1 MATPFTAAA
10 AALILQKR
18 GKGKDNALAIRGL
31 LQNTGKAVPS
41 SKKSGDPLQTLAQAG
56 AGLLDVY
63 EAIHGKTVVTPAQIA
78 LNDTAYGKPEHTI
91 TIKNTSNKVQKY
103 KITHVPAGTMNPF
116 DSHQQAI
123 HPVPL
128 DKHYAKVTFKPSTVE
143 VQPGK
148 SAKFV
153 ATINP
158 PTGVNSKIFPVYS
171 GFLKVA
177 SGDDSVHVS
186 YMGVVGKMKDM
197 KIWDRTP
204 D

>member
-1 MATPFTAAA
+1 MDE
-10 AALILQKR
+10 R
-18 GKGKDNALAIRGL
+18 
-31 LQNTGKAVPS
+31 
-41 SKKSGDPLQTLAQAG
+41 
-56 AGLLDVY
+56 
-63 EAIHGKTVVTPAQIA
+63 HPAQIA

-128 DKHYAKVTFKPSTVE
+128 DNHYAKVTFKPSTIE

-177 SGDDSVHVS
+177 SADDSVHVS

-197 KIWDRTP
+197 KIWDRTSDCKCWCISP
-204 D
+204 CCEVVLMKVVRAQTVDFGFSTPVLLDSEGNVQTGPETYRWQSGMPLIRPLPL